1 MIIKFISK
9 IKNIF
14 KGWYYDLF
22 NKNHNLYE
30 DRIKFCNACEY
41 HECLGKNFWI
51 CNLCGCPTSKKTRV
65 KEEKCSQNKW

>member
-1 MIIKFISK
+1 MVIKFISK

-41 HECLGKNFWI
+41 HECLGENF
-51 CNLCGCPTSKKTRV
+51 
-65 KEEKCSQNKW
+65 

>member
-1 MIIKFISK
+1 MKFISK

-30 DRIKFCNACEY
+30 DRIKFCNVCEY
-41 HECLGKNFWI
+41 HECLGENF
-51 CNLCGCPTSKKTRV
+51 
-65 KEEKCSQNKW
+65 